1 LSQAD
6 PQAPSGVA
14 PVLAEDPRLTPAR
27 KTVYATGDFTVNT
40 VLVSLSMVYVT
51 FFLTQVAGLRPE
63 LAGLV
68 QLIGRGVDAFTDPA
82 MGRLS
87 DLTRWRL
94 GRRRPFFLLGALPFG
109 LTFALLWTT
118 PGGSQT
124 ELFLYYT
131 VLYILL
137 SVSMTVLAVPYLAL
151 LPEMAL
157 GYDARTSLHAYR
169 NYGSVF
175 GISAAISFR
184 PVAEALGGGTSG
196 FALAGVLYGFV
207 VALPWLAVFKASW
220 ERPDFQGRAAALSF
234 RQGVMLLVRH
244 ASFRRLTG
252 LYLCSRITM
261 DIAGAMLILY
271 FSFVVGRSGDFE
283 LTMGLFL
290 ASVLISLPIW
300 LAISRHTDKSTL
312 FLVGSVWWFLSFG
325 LIYVADP
332 GWPRWLLI
340 ALAPIG
346 GVGFAVV
353 DLMAWSMLGEVIDED
368 DLASGERREGIYNGA
383 FMFVRKLGGSIAVA
397 LALGI
402 LGWLGF
408 EQGDEQPES
417 VLTAIRLLTTA
428 APAVF
433 LAAAVMFAWSY
444 PLSRARHAEIAA
456 ALEAREASR

>member
-1 LSQAD
+1 
-6 PQAPSGVA
+6 
-14 PVLAEDPRLTPAR
+14 
-27 KTVYATGDFTVNT
+27 
-40 VLVSLSMVYVT
+40 
-51 FFLTQVAGLRPE
+51 
-63 LAGLV
+63 
-68 QLIGRGVDAFTDPA
+68 
-82 MGRLS
+82 
-87 DLTRWRL
+87 
-94 GRRRPFFLLGALPFG
+94 
-109 LTFALLWTT
+109 
-118 PGGSQT
+118 
-124 ELFLYYT
+124 
-131 VLYILL
+131 
-137 SVSMTVLAVPYLAL
+137 
-151 LPEMAL
+151 
-157 GYDARTSLHAYR
+157 
-169 NYGSVF
+169 
-175 GISAAISFR
+175 
-184 PVAEALGGGTSG
+184 
-196 FALAGVLYGFV
+196 
-207 VALPWLAVFKASW
+207 
-220 ERPDFQGRAAALSF
+220 
-234 RQGVMLLVRH
+234 
-244 ASFRRLTG
+244 
-252 LYLCSRITM
+252 M

-271 FSFVVGRSGDFE
+271 FSFVVGRSDDFE
-283 LTMGLFL
+283 FTMGLFL

-340 ALAPIG
+340 SLAPIG

-408 EQGDEQPES
+408 EQGDEQSES
-417 VLTAIRLLTTA
+417 VLTAIRLLTTV

-444 PLSRARHAEIAA
+444 PLSRARHAEIVT